1 MPAHWDRPAQTEAE
15 LATFERDRSWG
26 GHGHDSIHGDNPI
39 PGVSS
44 TIAMSGDN
52 EDVEVEITA
61 GQKMISA
68 MSGSLLTSL
77 LGESRDQVRSFAHTD
92 IWE

>member
-1 MPAHWDRPAQTEAE
+1 MSNSWEQRGQADAITTR
-15 LATFERDRSWG
+15 FERE
-26 GHGHDSIHGDNPI
+26 GHSGQGHDRIHGDNLI

-44 TIAMSGDN
+44 TVAMSGDKGN
-52 EDVEVEITA
+52 NGDDAEIDITA

-77 LGESRDQVRSFAHTD
+77 LGML
-92 IWE
+92 